1 MASGV
6 SDLFEPREDGKTE
19 NEYEDLKDAPNLRAW
34 TVQNIFKKYT
44 YWTRQPK
51 PVASDKHA
59 KWLEWTTLIAP
70 TLHAPLRPEDL
81 TKPLKYSLITPKLDS
96 TTTEASETSTIDDS
110 LPERSNAK
118 RKAPDSDHIEAEEH
132 NTKKPLLEEIK

>member
-6 SDLFEPREDGKTE
+6 SDLFEPREDGKPE
-19 NEYEDLKDAPNLRAW
+19 NEYEDLKDASNLRAW

-81 TKPLKYSLITPKLDS
+81 TKPLKYSLNTPKLDS
-96 TTTEASETSTIDDS
+96 STSETSTIDDS
-110 LPERSNAK
+110 LPERGNAK
-118 RKAPDSDHIEAEEH
+118 RKAPDYDHVQPDEE